1 MIEQAAEQSS
11 ELRFRK
17 IEPRDLDEVV
27 EIEQE
32 AFPEPWT
39 RGMFCQEISSPMS
52 HFFVALLDDT
62 LVGYVG
68 FWQVADEAHITSVTV
83 RKEYRG
89 RGYGRVLTDFI
100 VRAAVKENLTRAMLE
115 VRVTNTTAQ
124 NLYKSLGFEKTG
136 IRKGYYKKTN
146 EDAII
151 MARKLDALA
160 CEPEHV
166 KS

>member
-1 MIEQAAEQSS
+1 MIEQAAELPS

-39 RGMFCQEISSPMS
+39 RGMFCQEISSSMS
-52 HFFVALLDDT
+52 HFYVALVDDT

-68 FWQVADEAHITSVTV
+68 FWQVVDEAHITSVTV

-100 VRAAVKENLTRAMLE
+100 TRAAAREGLTRATLE
-115 VRVTNTTAQ
+115 VRVTNMTAQ
-124 NLYKSLGFEKTG
+124 NLYMSLGFEKTG
-136 IRKGYYKKTN
+136 TRKGYYKKTN

-151 MARKLDALA
+151 MARKLDACA
-160 CEPEHV
+160 YEPEHA
-166 KS
+166 KT

>member
-1 MIEQAAEQSS
+1 MIEQAAEQPS

-17 IEPRDLDEVV
+17 IESRDLDEVA

-52 HFFVALLDDT
+52 HFYVAMLDEV

-68 FWQVADEAHITSVTV
+68 FWQVVDEAHITSVTV

-89 RGYGRVLTDFI
+89 RGYGKALTDFI
-100 VRAAVKENLTRAMLE
+100 VRTAAREGLARATLE
-115 VRVTNTTAQ
+115 VRLTNTTAQ
-124 NLYKSLGFEKTG
+124 NLYQSLGFEKTG

-151 MARKLDALA
+151 MARKLDACA
-160 CEPEHV
+160 YEPEHV